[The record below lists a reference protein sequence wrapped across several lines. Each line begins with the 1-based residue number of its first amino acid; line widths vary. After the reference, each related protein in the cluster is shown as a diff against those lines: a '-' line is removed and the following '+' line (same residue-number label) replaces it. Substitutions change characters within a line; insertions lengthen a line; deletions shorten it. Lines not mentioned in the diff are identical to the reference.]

1 MSVRVVPLHSP
12 EASDARVGGTA
23 AERIALVLT
32 LSETS
37 WERTGRKRPTYTRS
51 KMPVLVTTLGARRDR
66 D

>member
-23 AERIALVLT
+23 GERLALVVT

-37 WERTGRKRPTYTRS
+37 WERTGRNRPTYTRS
-51 KMPVLVTTLGARRDR
+51 TMPVVITTLGARRDR